1 MAHPESSRGVVRRL
15 IATAC
20 STAPWRATG
29 FMLLSF
35 IFGVTYVAAL
45 VTALAV
51 GVVTLIIWVG
61 IPILV
66 MTLVAARAAANFER
80 WRLRRLL
87 GTDIPS
93 PYHVPP
99 EGGMAQR
106 LRTQV
111 SDPASWRD
119 VVYLLLMFP
128 VGVAELAVV
137 VVGFSLTIGL
147 VVTPNGGGISIA
159 GNDFNSRPAAIAL
172 GVLAIPVFALV
183 LNLFVAVGRWHAAG
197 ARVLLGAPDTDG
209 VQERPVAVAV
219 QKEEEDRELV
229 RGIDPGDRSESGLHA
244 AVSVL
249 AARSPVP
256 VTVRVNLPE
265 RLPPDVESAA
275 YAVVAEALANVAKHS
290 RAQSAAVIIDRGRKS
305 IAVAISDDGIGGA
318 DPAAGTGLRDV
329 ADRVAALD
337 GRFEITG
344 ELGTTVRAVLP
355 YRS

>member
-1 MAHPESSRGVVRRL
+1 M

-20 STAPWRATG
+20 STAPWRATA

-35 IFGVTYVAAL
+35 IFGVTYFLAL
-45 VTALAV
+45 ITAVAV
-51 GVVTLIIWVG
+51 GVVTLIIWIG

-66 MTLVAARAAANFER
+66 MTLVASRAAANFER

-87 GTDIPS
+87 GADIPP
-93 PYHVPP
+93 PYHASP
-99 EGGMAQR
+99 EGGLARR

-119 VVYLLLMFP
+119 LLYLLLMFP

-147 VVTPNGGGISIA
+147 VVTPTAGGGISVA
-159 GNDFNSRPAAIAL
+159 GSDFHSRPAAIAL

-183 LNLFVAVGRWHAAG
+183 LNLFVVVGRAHAAG
-197 ARVLLGAPDTDG
+197 ARLLLGAPDPDDIR
-209 VQERPVAVAV
+209 ERPAAVAPEMG
-219 QKEEEDRELV
+219 EELGAARSPVEEPDLV

-265 RLPPDVESAA
+265 RLPPAVESVA

-305 IAVAISDDGIGGA
+305 IAVAISDDGVGGA
-318 DPAAGTGLRDV
+318 DPAAGTGLRGI
-329 ADRVAALD
+329 ADRVAGLD